1 MGRLT
6 DQLDMTLTVLTW
18 LKNSI
23 PVQSLDVEAFLFFVV
38 FFFILRVVTTFE
50 RCQIPGK
57 PPCIYKNCSVFEN
70 WQQTFS
76 VESIHLKVTRY
87 I

>member
-38 FFFILRVVTTFE
+38 FFFHFKSSYHI
-50 RCQIPGK
+50 
-57 PPCIYKNCSVFEN
+57 
-70 WQQTFS
+70 
-76 VESIHLKVTRY
+76 
-87 I
+87 